1 MEQQTPKGKV
11 LVWLMA
17 ILVAGVLVLS
27 LVRGLPKQGVEFI
40 AMPLVGVAFCL
51 ASSIYLA
58 GHRAAFL
65 FLGVT
70 VVLSWVAE
78 ELGVRTGFI
87 FGEYSYTSL
96 LGPKLGS
103 VPLVIPLYWFMIVY
117 ISYILAN
124 LMSEGTPVA
133 SPRLTPVRIL
143 LRALLTGLLATN
155 YDLSFDP
162 YMSQVVKAWIWAPT
176 NPNSSFFGVP
186 FHNFYGWLVTA
197 FLIVALIRFGRSR
210 MKELASLGP
219 LTAFTT
225 LAPVLFYASWWIA
238 HWRDGY
244 PPQVRVVA
252 FISLGIPVVAAFLR
266 WWSHTRDEQA
276 IAVGL
281 ET

>member
-1 MEQQTPKGKV
+1 MEQQTLKGRM

-17 ILVAGVLVLS
+17 AIVAGILVFS
-27 LVRGLPKQGVEFI
+27 LATGLPKQGVEFI
-40 AMPLVGVAFCL
+40 VMPLVGVAFCL
-51 ASSIYLA
+51 ASAIYLA
-58 GHRAAFL
+58 GQRAAFL

-70 VVLSWVAE
+70 VVLSWIAE

-87 FGEYSYTSL
+87 FGDYYYTPL

-143 LRALLTGLLATN
+143 LRSLLTGLLATN

-162 YMSQVVKAWIWAPT
+162 YMSQVVKAWIWEHP
-176 NPNSSFFGVP
+176 NPNSSFFNVP

-210 MKELASLGP
+210 MKELPSLGP

-225 LAPVLFYASWWIA
+225 LAPVLFYTSWWIA
-238 HWRDGY
+238 HWKDGY

-252 FISLGIPVVAAFLR
+252 FISLGIPAVAAFLR